1 MCKIGIFL
9 NKPPTMKKS
18 FRYLAPLCCSL
29 LATLAAPPAMAQ
41 PTWNSSFEEGM
52 KDWEAPV
59 IRPRAGQAPGNN
71 VVEIVEGKMRDG
83 SKALQIVA
91 DSWSPQISV
100 RSTPQPLLENQPYQM
115 VRGWAR
121 YEGAAD
127 RIFGMK
133 IHLLDARQQPI
144 EGAVHT
150 RNGSHIPVGEWF
162 PVINRFSVPPN
173 ARYYVAEL
181 FWEVGNGKVAFD
193 DLTLAAIPA
202 QAATRTGYALN
213 GLSNASRTLWVANQ
227 LEKIYPD
234 HTAPQATGDRIQM
247 SAARGESQSVQLVY
261 QPHTAQPMPGV
272 AVEPLKNTASGTQ
285 LNGAIVDVRYVGD
298 VEVKKNVQQ
307 FGRGGPT
314 PDLLLTQP
322 PAALA
327 AGKPQSIWLTAQVP
341 RDAVAGVYQ
350 GRVRLQT
357 AQGEVNVPLQLEV
370 FDFTLPAKPALKTDA
385 HAPQIVAEA
394 REALRARLLANRV
407 TSEVGYGVGGV
418 QSLGVKLNPDSTVT
432 IDFAPWDA
440 AMEKYFA
447 AGMDSFLVPT
457 VLFGD
462 ISGLY
467 NNGEWRYAKPPEG
480 QPYVKYGTPEW
491 ETAVTSYVQQM
502 VAHLQEKGWLEHA
515 VWEIW
520 DEPMGTTMRGQLK
533 HIAAL
538 VRRHASQAKI
548 AVTGWPIEN
557 GETNID
563 LWIPQISLY
572 EPRLREVSDKEFG
585 IYHNGLFIID
595 LPYGLTSM
603 RHQAWWMWQNDITML
618 LWWGVTYGWGTDVYN
633 NLAPYPGQNGQGFLF
648 YPGADG
654 DKSKVIDSLRIAA
667 WRAAVN
673 DYDYFTLLAKGQ
685 DEAIRKQGLSGQTPT
700 GKEMVKTLVSV
711 ALDKNNPNLLQEVR
725 DFHARLIELQARQP
739 SLILEPA
746 ADYWP
751 SGVITGRAAP
761 GTRLTLN
768 GYTATADAN
777 GKFSLKFR

>member
-1 MCKIGIFL
+1 MLKA
-9 NKPPTMKKS
+9 PTMKKT

-29 LATLAAPPAMAQ
+29 LGLTVSPLLAQ
-41 PTWNSSFEEGM
+41 PSWNSSFEEGM

-71 VVEIVEGKMRDG
+71 EVGIVEGKMRDG
-83 SKALQIVA
+83 NKALEIVA

-100 RSTPQPLLENQPYQM
+100 RSKPQPLLENQPYQM
-115 VRGWAR
+115 IRGWAR
-121 YEGAAD
+121 YEGAAN

-133 IHLLDARQQPI
+133 IHLLDAQQQPI
-144 EGAVHT
+144 KDAVYS

-162 PVINRFSVPPN
+162 PVTNRFDVPAN

-181 FWEVGNGKVAFD
+181 FWDVGNGKVAFD
-193 DLTLAAIPA
+193 DLTLTAIPA
-202 QAATRTGYALN
+202 PAATRTGYTLN

-234 HTAPQATGDRIQM
+234 HTAPQATGDRVQL
-247 SAARGESQSVQLVY
+247 SAAKGESQSVQLVY
-261 QPHTAQPMPGV
+261 QPHSAGPMPGV
-272 AVEPLKNTASGTQ
+272 VIEPLKSSAT
-285 LNGAIVDVRYVGD
+285 GATLGADIIDVRYVGD

-322 PAALA
+322 PTALA
-327 AGKPQSIWLTAQVP
+327 ANKPQSIWLTAQVP
-341 RDAVAGVYQ
+341 RNAAAGRYQ
-350 GRVRLQT
+350 SQVRLQT
-357 AQGEVNVPLQLEV
+357 AQGEIRVPLQLDV
-370 FDFTLPAKPALKTDA
+370 FNFALPEKPALKTDA

-394 REALRARLLANRV
+394 RQALRARLLANRV
-407 TSEVGYGVGGV
+407 TSEIGYGGGV
-418 QSLGVKLNPDSTVT
+418 QSLGVQLNPDYTVT
-432 IDFAPWDA
+432 IDFAAWDA
-440 AMEKYFA
+440 IMEKYFA
-447 AGMDSFLVPT
+447 AGMESFLVPT

-467 NNGEWRYAKPPEG
+467 NKGEWRYAKPPEG

-491 ETAVTSYVQQM
+491 EKAVTSYVGQM
-502 VAHLQEKGWLEHA
+502 YAHLQEKGWQKYAH
-515 VWEIW
+515 WEIW

-538 VRRHASQAKI
+538 VRKNAPEAKI

-563 LWIPQISLY
+563 LWIPQVSLY
-572 EPRLREVSDKEFG
+572 EPRLREISDKEFG
-585 IYHNGLFIID
+585 VYHNGLFIID

-633 NLAPYPGQNGQGFLF
+633 DLAPYPGQNGQGFLF
-648 YPGADG
+648 YPGQDG

-685 DEAIRKQGLSGQTPT
+685 DEAAQKQGLSGRVPD
-700 GKEMVKTLVSV
+700 GKAMVKTLV
-711 ALDKNNPNLLQEVR
+711 AAGLDKNDPNLLQEIR
-725 DFHARLIELQARQP
+725 DLAARLIELQTQP
-739 SLILEPA
+739 PGIILEPA
-746 ADYWP
+746 ADYWTTGII
-751 SGVITGRAAP
+751 SGRTAP
-761 GTRLTLN
+761 GAKFIWQ
-768 GYTATADAN
+768 GKPVTADGN
-777 GKFSLKFR
+777 GRFQLKFH